1 MLRASPCPERIV
13 NTVLTSS
20 RLSLFS
26 SQYLESGFLTNI
38 IVNLL
43 KVSKKIELNRTKEIL
58 KCRSNI

>member
-26 SQYLESGFLTNI
+26 IQYLESGFLTNI

-58 KCRSNI
+58 KCRSKI

>member
-43 KVSKKIELNRTKEIL
+43 KVSKKIELNRTQETL
-58 KCRSNI
+58 QCRSNI